1 MPKRPTVLAYTLFGL
16 ALALAAVAIVGAL
29 VLGLDSETLWSNFM
43 ITNTVIGL
51 SAAPCGLLIAR
62 AKPENP
68 IGWLFLVWGIAPLLT
83 AAATPLMIYGADHDW
98 PQFALRLLVTI
109 FLFSWSWGVYC
120 CLPLIL
126 QLFPTGKPLS
136 RRWTVLCWLT
146 VCTAV
151 LGNVFVGPTHEYG
164 ASSFLVA
171 PWWAVTERIAG
182 IGAGLIMLASV
193 ASVIVRYVRG
203 SRTIRQQVLWLA
215 AAILLVLLINVPIWF
230 AIPTGRY
237 VLLLLSFPLIPAA
250 VTIAVLRHGLYDVR
264 IVLSRVVVYGVLT
277 ACVIAVYIGLVAVLE
292 RVVRGAGAPVVA
304 ALAIALAFNPV
315 RVRLQRLVDRAIYGT
330 RRDPVA
336 AMSAV
341 GQELAGDDLGGVTDA
356 LRQTLRLSYVAI
368 ERRTGGLVES
378 GERPATMQTWPLAYD
393 SEPIGNLVVGPRH
406 GERQLS
412 RSDQRVID
420 LVAAP
425 LAIVLH
431 AQALTEDVKASRERV
446 IEAAEEERTRLR
458 RELHDSL
465 GPLLTGAAF
474 KADGIA
480 LAAQHRPE
488 RAEFL
493 ATELADQ
500 LRQSVEAV
508 RQLAYGLRPAAL
520 DELGLVGALREE
532 GRRFSPVKVIIDA
545 PESLP
550 ALPSLVEVAAYRIA
564 AEALTNVVRHSD
576 AKLASIQLITNDGTL
591 EMIIT
596 DNGTSRAAWAAGLG
610 LASIKSRASEIGGA
624 CEAGPTAEGG
634 RVVATLPMRVN

>member
-1 MPKRPTVLAYTLFGL
+1 
-16 ALALAAVAIVGAL
+16 
-29 VLGLDSETLWSNFM
+29 
-43 ITNTVIGL
+43 
-51 SAAPCGLLIAR
+51 
-62 AKPENP
+62 
-68 IGWLFLVWGIAPLLT
+68 
-83 AAATPLMIYGADHDW
+83 
-98 PQFALRLLVTI
+98 
-109 FLFSWSWGVYC
+109 
-120 CLPLIL
+120 
-126 QLFPTGKPLS
+126 
-136 RRWTVLCWLT
+136 
-146 VCTAV
+146 
-151 LGNVFVGPTHEYG
+151 
-164 ASSFLVA
+164 
-171 PWWAVTERIAG
+171 
-182 IGAGLIMLASV
+182 MLASV

-596 DNGTSRAAWAAGLG
+596 DNGTSRAAWSSGLG